1 MPSNLQYQLPERDR
15 SRHAAPQVFDYLRD
29 RIIDLDMPPGTLISR
44 QELQTLFGFSST
56 PIRDALLQ
64 LQDESL
70 VEIFPQHATVVSPIS
85 IKLAQ
90 QAQFLRRSVEIE
102 AIRTVC
108 GLPGSERTGLV
119 ARLNATITRQKL
131 LLAENDLPAFDA
143 VDRSFHATLC
153 DAASVPN
160 LWTMIR
166 RQSGH
171 IDRMRRLHL
180 PVPGKAE
187 QILGDHAGVV
197 AAIAA
202 GDCAEAQHCMRD
214 HLSRSL
220 AYSDEM
226 RAKWPTYFKD

>member
-1 MPSNLQYQLPERDR
+1 MLTSAPSRDP

-44 QELQTLFGFSST
+44 QELQALFGFSST

-64 LQDESL
+64 LRDESL

-85 IKLAQ
+85 LKLAQ
-90 QAQFLRRSVEIE
+90 EAQFLRRSIEIE

-108 GLPGSERTGLV
+108 DLPAPDRASLV
-119 ARLNATITRQKL
+119 ARLNATIVRQKQ
-131 LLAENDLPAFDA
+131 LLAENDLPTFDT
-143 VDRSFHATLC
+143 VDRGFHATLC
-153 DAASVPN
+153 DAAAVPN

-187 QILGDHAGVV
+187 QILKDHAGVV
-197 AAIAA
+197 AAIEA
-202 GDCAEAQHCMRD
+202 GDCAEAQQCMRH

-220 AYSDEM
+220 AFTSDL
-226 RAKWPTYFKD
+226 RAQWPTYFRD